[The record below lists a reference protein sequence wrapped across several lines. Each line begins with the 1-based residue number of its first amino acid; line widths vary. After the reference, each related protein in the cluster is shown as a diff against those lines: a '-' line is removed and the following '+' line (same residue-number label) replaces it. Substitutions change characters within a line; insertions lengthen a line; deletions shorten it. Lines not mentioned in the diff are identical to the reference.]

1 MHRLIQSA
9 FTGNRRSWM
18 FSAAGAGLSFLLP
31 PLTGRAAER
40 RGPERSKSLLTIWL
54 QGGPSQ
60 LETWDPHPGGPT
72 GGPTQAI
79 KTTIPGVKIADLY
92 PRTAEAI
99 HPLSVIRSLVSKEGD
114 HERGTYH
121 LRTGYR
127 PDPSVRHPSIGSMLV
142 HERPAKG
149 LELPPHVALDGGQWP
164 PRGGF
169 LGDEYDAFRV
179 GNPGGSIANAT
190 SSLSEDRQKRRL
202 EGLNVLERGFAVG
215 RPTAERKTLHRK
227 ATDDALALMTSDQL
241 KAFEIEDEPA
251 DVKAAYGDDRFGK
264 SCLVARR
271 LIETGVRAVEV
282 TLDGFDSHT
291 NNFEVH
297 RDKATI
303 LDPALAALLKDLES
317 RDLLASTVVLVLGE
331 FGRTPKINPFDGRD
345 HWPNGFPCLLG
356 GGGLASGRVIGAT
369 DPAGVKD
376 PERPVPVADL
386 FATILAALDLDPT
399 KELMSPIGRPL
410 KLSEGLPVNELLPS

>member
-9 FTGNRRSWM
+9 LTVDRRSWM
-18 FSAAGAGLSFLLP
+18 FTAAGAGLSFLLP
-31 PLTGRAAER
+31 PLSSRAADR
-40 RGPERSKSLLTIWL
+40 RGPERAKSLLTVWL

-60 LETWDPHPGGPT
+60 LETWDPHPGGAI

-79 KTTIPGVKIADLY
+79 ETTIAGLKIADLY
-92 PRTAEAI
+92 PKTAEAI
-99 HPLSVIRSLVSKEGD
+99 HLLSVIRSLVSKEGD

-127 PDPSVRHPSIGSMLV
+127 PDPSVRHPSLGSILV
-142 HERPAKG
+142 HEKPPLG

-169 LGDEYDAFRV
+169 LGDEYDAFRI
-179 GNPGGSIANAT
+179 GNPGGPIANAT
-190 SSLSEDRQKRRL
+190 PSVSDDRQKRRL
-202 EGLNVLERGFAVG
+202 DGLSVLERGFARG
-215 RPTAERKTLHRK
+215 RPTVERRTLHQK
-227 ATDDALALMTSDQL
+227 TTEDALALMSSEQL

-282 TLDGFDSHT
+282 TLEGFDSHT
-291 NNFEVH
+291 NNFEAH
-297 RDKATI
+297 RDKAAI
-303 LDPALAALLKDLES
+303 LDPALAALLKDLEA
-317 RDLLASTVVLVLGE
+317 RDLLASTVVIVLGE

-345 HWPNGFPCLLG
+345 HWPNGFPCLIG
-356 GGGLASGRVIGAT
+356 GGGLASGRIIGAT

-376 PERPVPVADL
+376 PERPVPIADL
-386 FATILAALDLDPT
+386 FATILSALDLDPT
-399 KELMSPIGRPL
+399 KELLSPIGRPL
-410 KLSEGLPVNELLPS
+410 KLSDGSPVHELLSV